1 VRTTFFILLL
11 ANLLVAAWAEWIAV
25 PPSHSDPLAG
35 VPRLQLVAETAT
47 PAPPGTG
54 AVPAPSGALGSAL
67 AAQAD
72 GAPVSGG
79 QGHDPALQCLSVGPF
94 QRNRQALEV
103 AALLRAAHFAP
114 QPRTAA
120 VHPVRW
126 YWVYVPDVSRS
137 AQVQRALN
145 VLNRDGIAGAE
156 AMPTADGTLGISL
169 GLFRNRAL
177 AQRQLAL
184 ARAKGFAA
192 QLTGRLVAQPI
203 YWVDVWAA
211 EGAGALPMQTLRT
224 KLGTAV
230 GTQSCPQ
237 GDTPPLPSNA
247 TGAVAPGLPLPA
259 DEATAAPP
267 P

>member
-1 VRTTFFILLL
+1 MRTTFFVLLL
-11 ANLLVAAWAEWIAV
+11 ANLLFLAWAEWIAV
-25 PPSHSDPLAG
+25 PSSQSEPLAG
-35 VPRLQLVAETAT
+35 VPRLHLVTEDL
-47 PAPPGTG
+47 APPPPGSG
-54 AVPAPSGALGSAL
+54 AVQAPAGALGSAL
-67 AAQAD
+67 AGQA
-72 GAPVSGG
+72 AASPAVG
-79 QGHDPALQCLSVGPF
+79 QANDPALQCLSVGPF
-94 QRNRQALEV
+94 QRNREAMKA

-120 VHPVRW
+120 VQPVRW
-126 YWVYVPDVSRS
+126 YWVYVPDISGS

-145 VLNRDGIAGAE
+145 ALNRDGIGGAE
-156 AMPTADGTLGISL
+156 AMPTADGTPGISL
-169 GLFRNRAL
+169 GLFRNQAL
-177 AQRQLAL
+177 AQRQLTL

-203 YWVDVWAA
+203 YWVDLWAA
-211 EGAGALPMQTLRT
+211 GGAGTLPMQALRT
-224 KLGTAV
+224 KLGPVV

-237 GDTPPLPSNA
+237 GDTPPLPNNA